1 MYAHAVMIWT
11 YAFPPLLPRSITLW
25 ACGVLEY
32 DQKTG
37 RWDKYDDP
45 DGENEMVLFKDQPLI
60 RGIRQ
65 HP

>member
-1 MYAHAVMIWT
+1 M
-11 YAFPPLLPRSITLW
+11 AFPPLLPKSITLW
-25 ACGVLEY
+25 GSGVLEY

-37 RWDKYDDP
+37 RWDKYDNP